1 MKRTRT
7 SEYFGGT
14 VPLTEEP
21 KIRSNLEF
29 DDQGVDN
36 IAKLVFNGMRGGDHS
51 KSVLNKSDMRTWTK
65 TIMEL
70 KHPGK

>member
-1 MKRTRT
+1 MKRTIT

-14 VPLTEEP
+14 EPITEPP
-21 KIRSNLEF
+21 KIRCSLEF

-51 KSVLNKSDMRTWTK
+51 KTTLCKNDMRTWTK
-65 TIMEL
+65 QIME
-70 KHPGK
+70 KRHPGK